1 MREIK
6 FRGKVSEDVYDH
18 YASQEPKFKK
28 GTFVYGSLLVERE
41 ECGRITKVFIVD
53 QHKGCRVEVDPETV
67 GQYTGEKDG
76 NGNEIYEGDKVL
88 FTISDLRGN
97 SIHRK
102 GVVVFR
108 EGAWQIQK
116 SEHHNYEFWFVCKLA
131 SEIQITDNIH
141 DNPGILEVPK

>member
-6 FRGKVSEDVYDH
+6 FRGKRLDNGEWTYGYYLKS
-18 YASQEPKFKK
+18 ASTLIAVDS
-28 GTFVYGSLLVERE
+28 GLVDGHFELY
-41 ECGRITKVFIVD
+41 
-53 QHKGCRVEVDPETV
+53 EVDPETV
-67 GQYTGEKDG
+67 GQYTGEKDV

-102 GVVVFR
+102 GVVVYR